1 MSLGLDFE
9 RVEILH
15 RLLVGRSKVI
25 VRADYDEAITDDP
38 DQEIGCAVIITHVP
52 QAGQYRLE
60 SFSILRGDRF
70 IYSDSTAYVCL
81 MRLEG
86 DGQVQRVEEIV
97 LKKSPGRG
105 LKLLDHVVTYDAN
118 DLQLAADSGRAQDLV
133 GATFAQLQRAYAMP
147 LNSPARVEMEG
158 LIQSSLGQRSR
169 PR

>member
-1 MSLGLDFE
+1 
-9 RVEILH
+9 
-15 RLLVGRSKVI
+15 
-25 VRADYDEAITDDP
+25 
-38 DQEIGCAVIITHVP
+38 
-52 QAGQYRLE
+52 
-60 SFSILRGDRF
+60 
-70 IYSDSTAYVCL
+70 